1 MINQKYLAHI
11 SSDGREQTV
20 KEHLYG
26 TAKLCEIFADEFNAG
41 KNGKLAGM
49 IHDIGKYSDTFQK
62 RLAGGP
68 KTDHSTAGAFECW
81 KMGNALEA
89 IAVAGHHSGLSDF
102 GTKDDSADE
111 STFRGRMAKALQKRI
126 DKYTEW
132 EKEIHVTETIPI
144 PVDRKS
150 SEDMMFYT
158 RMIFSCLVDA
168 DYSDTDSFMSGI
180 PLDLKKGD
188 TIDALLKKLQNYIKN
203 WFPPKSELNEK
214 RCKILSTCMEQGE
227 KLKRGIYTLT
237 VPTGGGKTVASLAFA
252 LKHAKANGLKRI
264 FYIIPY
270 TSIIE
275 QNAQV
280 FREIL
285 GNENVL
291 EHHSGIDFDN
301 YSEIDP
307 KSIYFARA
315 AEDWNIP
322 VVVTTAVQF
331 FESLFSNK
339 PSKCRKLHNLAN
351 SVIIFDEAQMIPVEN
366 LKPCVYGIS
375 QLIKYYGVT
384 AILCTATQPALS
396 GIFKMF
402 LPKQEI
408 KEICDEGNVNWN
420 DFKRVTFKNAGKVS
434 WEDVAK
440 KMNNKNQA
448 LCIVN
453 TRKNA
458 GILYE
463 MLEKDDSF
471 HLSTLMYPQHRKKV
485 ISEIRRRLEKNLPCR
500 VVSTSLIEAGVD
512 IDFPYVF
519 KEQNGLDSI
528 LQAAGRCNREG
539 KRSKDESVVTIFSTD
554 SFVPDIFKTQVD
566 VSKMTL
572 GIFAD
577 PDSKEA
583 ISYYFNS
590 LLYLKG
596 DLAIDR
602 HGIMDLINKEPFYF
616 SELSKKFKMIEDKS
630 KTVYIPLEEGK
641 DLVDQLYRGEIN
653 KQLFRRLGQ
662 FGVSIYENHL
672 KELLSAGDVE
682 IVNDSALVLNNLN
695 LYSEKTGLSLKAE
708 YGKEIFL

>member
-1 MINQKYLAHI
+1 MVTEKYLAHI
-11 SSDGREQTV
+11 SEDNREQTI

-26 TAKLCEIFADEFNAG
+26 TSKLCEGFAAEFRAG
-41 KNGKLAGM
+41 ENGRLTGM
-49 IHDIGKYSDTFQK
+49 LHDIGKYSEDFQK
-62 RLAGGP
+62 RLIGGP
-68 KTDHSTAGAFECW
+68 RTDHSTAGAFECW
-81 KMGNALEA
+81 KNGSLLEA
-89 IAVAGHHSGLSDF
+89 IAVSGHHSGLPDI
-102 GTKDDSADE
+102 GTKDDNSDE
-111 STFRGRMAKALQKRI
+111 GTFMGRMSKAAKKKI
-126 DKYTEW
+126 SDYSNWK
-132 EKEIHVTETIPI
+132 KEVNAFRNVPI

-168 DYSDTDSFMSGI
+168 DYSDTDSFMSNV

-188 TIDALLKKLQNYIKN
+188 TIDVLLEKLQNYIKN

-214 RCKILSTCMEQGE
+214 RCKILSNCMEKGE
-227 KLKRGIYTLT
+227 ILKKGLYTLT
-237 VPTGGGKTVASLAFA
+237 VPTGGGKTVASLTFA

-285 GNENVL
+285 GRENVL

-301 YSEIDP
+301 YGEVDS

-351 SVIIFDEAQMIPVEN
+351 SVIIFDEAQMIPTEN
-366 LKPCVYGIS
+366 LRPCVYAIS
-375 QLIKYYGVT
+375 QLIKNYGAT
-384 AILCTATQPALS
+384 AVLCTATQPALS
-396 GIFKMF
+396 KIFAKF
-402 LPKQEI
+402 LPNLDI
-408 KEICDEGNVNWN
+408 KEICDEKTLKWD

-434 WEDVAK
+434 WGDIAEK
-440 KMNNKNQA
+440 ISNRKQA

-458 GILYE
+458 GLLYE
-463 MLEKDDSF
+463 MLEKEGSF

-485 ISEIRRRLEKNLPCR
+485 IAEIRRRLSENLPCK
-500 VVSTSLIEAGVD
+500 VISTSLIEAGVD
-512 IDFPYVF
+512 IDFPCVF
-519 KEQNGLDSI
+519 KEINGLDSI

-539 KRSKDESVVTIFSTD
+539 KRSREESIVEIFTTD
-554 SFVPDIFKTQVD
+554 SKIPDIFKTQTD
-566 VSKMTL
+566 ISKMAL
-572 GIFAD
+572 GTFKD
-577 PDSKEA
+577 PGDREA
-583 ISYYFNS
+583 IAYYFNS
-590 LLYLKG
+590 LMYLKG
-596 DLAIDR
+596 NEVLDR
-602 HGIMDLINKEPFYF
+602 NNILDLINREPFKF
-616 SELSKKFKMIEDKS
+616 ATLSQKFKMIDDKS
-630 KTVYIPLEEGK
+630 KTVYIPLEQGK
-641 DLVDQLYRGEIN
+641 ELLEQLYRGEIN

-662 FGVSIYENHL
+662 FGISVYENHL

-682 IVNDSALVLNNLN
+682 AVNGSFVLKNLN
-695 LYSEKTGLSLKAE
+695 LYSENTGLSLSAE
-708 YGKEIFL
+708 YGKEIFV